1 MSSQWAIV
9 TVALIVS
16 LLTLF
21 SMTKIWAGVF
31 WGEPESATPL
41 AEERTNGGPPLMV
54 LATGLTVALSIS
66 FVVFAGPM
74 FELAERA
81 GDDLMNPSAYINA
94 VLGGGGS

>member
-1 MSSQWAIV
+1 
-9 TVALIVS
+9 
-16 LLTLF
+16 
-21 SMTKIWAGVF
+21 
-31 WGEPESATPL
+31 
-41 AEERTNGGPPLMV
+41 MV